1 MSDALDALLGRFEA
15 KDALLGVC
23 GLGYVGLPV
32 AVAFAQAGYRVVGVD
47 RDGERVRAV
56 EEGRSYLPDVDGDQV
71 RQLRASARLRARA
84 SYRPLRHA
92 DAVLIC
98 LPTPLRDRAPDL
110 SIVLDGAKEV
120 ARILD
125 PGALVILESTTYPGT
140 TEELLLPVFESGG
153 RRVGKDFFLAYSP
166 ERIDP
171 GNPIYGFADIPKVVG
186 GVTGD
191 CTRAAVA
198 LYEQV
203 VPKVVTVSA
212 REAEL
217 SKLIE
222 NTFRHVNIALVN
234 ELTVYA
240 HEMGIDIWEALE
252 AAATKPFGFLPFWP
266 GPGWGGHCIPLD
278 PAYLSW
284 RVRRDR
290 AHEIRFVE
298 LAHEVNSEMSRH
310 VVERISELLSDAGKP
325 LRGARILAIGASYK
339 AGTND
344 TRESPGVRVL
354 GKLLKRGADVSYHDP
369 LVGDVTVEG
378 RRLQSVA
385 LAPERLRRQD
395 LVLVLVRQEGVEWE
409 IVARDAPLIFDC
421 CNALG
426 KRNHKV
432 TRL

>member
-1 MSDALDALLGRFEA
+1 MSDALDALLERLQA
-15 KDALLGVC
+15 RDALLGVC

-32 AVAFAQAGYRVVGVD
+32 AVSFAGAGFRVLGID
-47 RDGERVRAV
+47 SDPERVQAV

-71 RQLRASARLRARA
+71 RELRRAGRLRGST
-84 SYRPLRHA
+84 SYRQLSEA
-92 DAVLIC
+92 AAVLIC
-98 LPTPLRDRAPDL
+98 LPTPLRDGAPDL
-110 SIVLDGAKEV
+110 SIVLEGAKEV
-120 ARILD
+120 SAILE
-125 PGALVILESTTYPGT
+125 PGSLVILESTTYPGT

-186 GVTGD
+186 GVTER
-191 CTRAAVA
+191 CTGVAVA

-203 VPKVVTVSA
+203 VPKIVTVSA
-212 REAEL
+212 KEAEL

-234 ELTVYA
+234 ELAVYA

-310 VVERISELLSDAGKP
+310 VVERMSELLSDAGKP

-369 LVGDVTVEG
+369 LVRKVTVEG
-378 RRLQSVA
+378 RRLESVA
-385 LAPERLRRQD
+385 LSPDLLRRQD
-395 LVLVLVRQEGVEWE
+395 LVLVLVKQEGVEWE
-409 IVARDAPLIFDC
+409 LVVREAPVIFDC
-421 CNALG
+421 CNAIG
-426 KRNHKV
+426 KRNEKV